1 MAKVRRNGPCPCGSG
16 NKAKRCCHK
25 ERSAA
30 AESPTRLLPLE
41 VCRDAALDLEG
52 VSNAEIHALFD
63 EMIYL
68 PEIDISLQ
76 VPLPAIFTPDIDRA
90 ISALDDDDGEAFDR
104 ELNQVVPTVDTP
116 ERRIELAEQSS
127 HCVSRVASHPSSP
140 PSLSSISMAKPPPS
154 SSPRSLNPLPFS
166 AVTSALPPG
175 SWWQPDRSQSQ
186 RQTTLAVAYWR
197 ALVR

>member
-1 MAKVRRNGPCPCGSG
+1 MTREEVVMAKVRRNGPCPCGSG
-16 NKAKRCCHK
+16 NKAKHCCL
-25 ERSAA
+25 EDRSAA

-76 VPLPAIFTPDIDRA
+76 VPLPRLFTPEIDRA

-116 ERRIELAEQSS
+116 ERRIDLVDAVITLRDQGRISSKLAA
-127 HCVSRVASHPSSP
+127 VA
-140 PSLSSISMAKPPPS
+140 LFD
-154 SSPRSLNPLPFS
+154 LDGE
-166 AVTSALPPG
+166 TSALFISSVAESIAVLG
-175 SWWQPDRSQSQ
+175 GDQ
-186 RQTTLAVAYWR
+186 RTPTGLLVAAR
-197 ALVR
+197 